1 MSSSQ
6 VTSKERRRC
15 EPSPTLLDSETLA
28 VLALLADGHTTDRI
42 ARELGVS
49 ERTVR
54 RRLRS
59 AADRLGAESTIETVV
74 RAVRSGVI

>member
-15 EPSPTLLDSETLA
+15 EPSAALLDSETLA

-59 AADRLGAESTIETVV
+59 AADLLGAESTIETVV

>member
-1 MSSSQ
+1 MASRT
-6 VTSKERRRC
+6 TSRARRRC
-15 EPSPTLLDSETLA
+15 ESAAASLDSETLA
-28 VLALLADGHTTDRI
+28 VLALLADGHTTDRV
-42 ARELGVS
+42 ARQLGVS

-54 RRLRS
+54 RRLRN